1 MNEEGIN
8 VRQAL
13 LIGQA
18 TDLARSGAYEE
29 AEQAL
34 SEAKAADEE
43 DPIVFDLLA
52 RIRAQQGRYNEAEV
66 FWKEAARLDPGNEA
80 YRAGLKRVR
89 SIHSRPYLP
98 TYWSPLLIG
107 TLAVGMLAFMGV
119 ALWRATLGE
128 SASRPVVA
136 EMPTPPSLPQLP
148 APVQAVHQPPH
159 IEFTVPRG
167 AKVSTKAGA
176 ILLKFEQGLFDS
188 RTRLLP
194 ESEKLLKQVAQQLL
208 SHKEGLRIEVEGHTN
223 DLPVPPG
230 SPFSDNVDLGLRRAV
245 VVTNI
250 LRKAVSSSPHMFV
263 VSSQGE
269 ANPPY
274 ENDGVENRARNRTV
288 VVHVSKQ
295 GS

>member
-89 SIHSRPYLP
+89 SIHGRPYLP

-107 TLAVGMLAFMGV
+107 TLAVGMLAFLGV
-119 ALWRATLGE
+119 SLWWTTYGGP
-128 SASRPVVA
+128 ASKPVLA
-136 EMPTPPSLPQLP
+136 EMPPPASFPHPP
-148 APVQAVHQPPH
+148 APVQAVRQSPRL
-159 IEFTVPRG
+159 ELSVPRLE
-167 AKVSTKAGA
+167 VSTKDGA
-176 ILLKFEQGLFDS
+176 ILLRFEQGLFDS
-188 RTRLLP
+188 RIRLLP
-194 ESEKLLKQVAQQLL
+194 GSDKLLKQMAQQLL
-208 SHKEGLRIEVEGHTN
+208 SHKERLHIEVVGHTN
-223 DLPVPPG
+223 DLPIPSG

-245 VVTNI
+245 VVTNM
-250 LRKAVSSSPHMFV
+250 LRKTVSSSPHMFA

-269 ANPPY
+269 VNPPY
-274 ENDGVENRARNRTV
+274 ENDGAENRARNRTV
-288 VVHVSKQ
+288 VVHVSQQ